1 MNLQTRLLLPVVALV
16 ATPLLLLG
24 WISHTKLHDLS
35 SERTLQEMA
44 TVVDQLGQN
53 VEARLQTAE
62 ANISFFSNSDL
73 LKRYLLTTD
82 EDNRHDELLPQLLG
96 LFHSYQR
103 TYPEYYE
110 IRVLSPD
117 GHEEARATSRPI
129 INVSESE
136 AHMEYFQRLQDSD
149 GSVFTTIF
157 QNPDNQDLSFLLIK
171 PLLYTDVSLDPIP
184 RKPTLRGYLAITLS
198 TDFLRGIIDQGRV
211 GETGWVYLSDDRGA
225 ILFHPD
231 HRHKGRQQPPG
242 LLSGIMS
249 SIETG
254 EVFKYHDEQA
264 NLYLG
269 RQLHPQLYLVAALPV
284 GDLLA
289 ASRSMSVMVSLLT
302 FVAIT
307 LTIGLLLLALR
318 RLLVRPILQL
328 NRAATA
334 IGQGDLQAEV
344 RIHRN
349 DELGQLAQSFNE
361 MSGRLRDSHLELQ
374 ERHRRLLAANEAAQ
388 AANRAKSRFLATMSH
403 EIRTPMNG
411 VLGMLE
417 LLGHTSLTEKQQ
429 RFIVTARRSGRS
441 LLRIIDDILDFT
453 KIEAGRLELN
463 EVSFRLDELIED
475 LGDQFGPRAHSAGIE
490 LIHWIEPDVP
500 LRLRGDVD
508 RLHQIITN
516 LLGNAIR
523 FTEQGHVSLWVSL
536 TRQNGSNPEA
546 HPPGP
551 PEQDDHTLLLFEV
564 RDTGIGISADAQ
576 QKIFRAFSQADGSTT
591 RKYGGTGLGLAITRQ
606 LVQLMGG
613 QLGVESHAGKG
624 STFWFTVGLRQD
636 LEESPPDATQ
646 HDLRGMRCLIV
657 DGDPV
662 SADALLR
669 CVQANGMFA
678 EAASTGADA
687 LRILRSSVE
696 RGIPFEVL
704 IFTITLDDMTGEEL
718 RAKIEGDSRLPR
730 IATLPVIPVSEES
743 GDISPSDGDHPVFIT
758 KPVSPNKL
766 NRGLKDLLSQS
777 STMQAEVP
785 AATPRG
791 SREPDLQDIRIL
803 VAEDNE
809 VNQEVIQYMLEEWGC
824 SVRIVEDGLKA
835 LQAIE
840 EEEFDLVIMDCQMP
854 QLDGY
859 ETTRRIRLNESK
871 SSSNRYLPVIAVTAN
886 VMEEGI
892 EACTNAGMDDYLSKP
907 FNEGDLKR
915 LLRKWISKKKEE
927 VDSIPGHDPHG
938 SGKDEILDEEVL
950 EKLKLFQRKGKP
962 NLMIRTIE
970 AYLAH
975 TQKRVAAMRDALQEG
990 DAKTLSRLAH
1000 SLKSASANVGAI
1012 QLALICE
1019 RLEEIG
1025 MAGRLQEALPLMKDV
1040 ELLHVKICRA
1050 LQSKYDEAA

>member
-1 MNLQTRLLLPVVALV
+1 LGGS
-16 ATPLLLLG
+16 AT
-24 WISHTKLHDLS
+24 
-35 SERTLQEMA
+35 

-73 LKRYLLTTD
+73 LKRYLRTTD
-82 EDNRHDELLPQLLG
+82 DAIRYDQLHSQLLR

-117 GHEEARATSRPI
+117 GHEVARATSRPI
-129 INVSESE
+129 INVSETES
-136 AHMEYFQRLQDSD
+136 HMEYFQRLQDFD

-157 QNPDNQDLSFLLIK
+157 QNPDNQDLSFLLIR
-171 PLLYTDVSLDPIP
+171 PLFYTDVSVDPIP
-184 RKPTLRGYLAITLS
+184 RELTLKGYLAITLS
-198 TDFLRGIIDQGRV
+198 IDFLRGIVEQGRV
-211 GETGWVYLSDDRGA
+211 GATGWVYLSDDSGT

-231 HRHKGRQQPPG
+231 HRYKGRQQPSD
-242 LLSGIMS
+242 LLSRIES

-254 EVFKYHDEQA
+254 ETFKYHSEEV

-284 GDLLA
+284 RDLLA
-289 ASRSMSVMVSLLT
+289 ASRSMTVMVSLLT
-302 FVAIT
+302 LLAII
-307 LTIGLLLLALR
+307 LTIGLLILALR
-318 RLLVRPILQL
+318 KLLVRPILQL

-344 RIHRN
+344 RIHRD

-361 MSGRLRDSHLELQ
+361 MSGRLRDSHFELQ
-374 ERHRRLLAANEAAQ
+374 ERHRRLLAANEGAQ

-463 EVSFRLDELIED
+463 EVPFRLDELIED
-475 LGDQFGPRAHSAGIE
+475 LGDQFGPRAHSSGIE

-500 LRLRGDVD
+500 LHLRGDAD

-536 TRQNGSNPEA
+536 SSQNGSHTQPISSA
-546 HPPGP
+546 QGG
-551 PEQDDHTLLLFEV
+551 QDDRTLLLFEV

-576 QKIFRAFSQADGSTT
+576 QRIFRAFSQADGSTT

-624 STFWFTVGLRQD
+624 STFWFTIALRRD
-636 LEESPPDATQ
+636 LEESPPDTTH
-646 HDLRGMRCLIV
+646 HDLRGMRCLIA
-657 DGDPV
+657 DGDPI

-669 CVQANGMFA
+669 CVQANDMFA
-678 EAASTGADA
+678 EVASTGAEA
-687 LRILRSSVE
+687 LRILRSSMK

-704 IFTITLDDMTGEEL
+704 IFTPRLDDMTGEEL
-718 RAKIEGDSRLPR
+718 SAKIDGDSHLPE
-730 IATLPVIPVSEES
+730 IPTLSVLPVAEEF
-743 GDISPSDGDHPVFIT
+743 GDIDPSDGDHPVFIP
-758 KPVSPNKL
+758 KPVSSNKL
-766 NRGLKDLLSQS
+766 NRGLKDLLS
-777 STMQAEVP
+777 
-785 AATPRG
+785 RG
-791 SREPDLQDIRIL
+791 STREHEVAAAGPGGGGEHDFQNVRVL

-824 SVRIVEDGLKA
+824 SVRIVENGLKA

-859 ETTRRIRLNESK
+859 ETTRRIRSRESK
-871 SSSNRYLPVIAVTAN
+871 GSSNQRLPIIAVTAN

-892 EACTNAGMDDYLSKP
+892 EACLSAGMDDYLSKP
-907 FNEGDLKR
+907 FNENDLKK
-915 LLRKWISKKKEE
+915 LLRKWLFKRQGEVHSVPDDDPGVSGKEE
-927 VDSIPGHDPHG
+927 V
-938 SGKDEILDEEVL
+938 LDEAVL

-970 AYLAH
+970 AYLTH
-975 TQKRVAAMRDALQEG
+975 TQKRVAAMGDALRKQ
-990 DAKTLSRLAH
+990 DAETLHRLAH
-1000 SLKSASANVGAI
+1000 SLKSASANVGAN
-1012 QLALICE
+1012 QLASICE
-1019 RLEEIG
+1019 KLEEIG
-1025 MAGRLQEALPLMKDV
+1025 STDRLEKALPLMEEV
-1040 ELLHVKICRA
+1040 ELLHAEVCRA